1 MDRPLSHLRVLDLS
15 RHLAGPTCG
24 MLLGDLGADVIKVE
38 RPGTGDETRKWGPPF
53 IGGESA
59 YFLCCNRNKRSITL
73 DLKSTEGQGVAR
85 SLAERCDVLIE
96 NFRVGGTDAFGLGYE
111 QLRATNPRFVLVSI
125 TPYGQTG
132 LYRDFAATDLTLFAS
147 GGAMYREGLP
157 GREPMNY
164 AGHMPRTFPGSV
176 PAALFRRRTTDRVDW
191 LDLSEVDCWAS
202 HPNQIARRLAYT
214 FSGDLEPRED
224 TKASATATTAGF
236 GRGTYH

>member
-1 MDRPLSHLRVLDLS
+1 VLDLDAPGGVS
-15 RHLAGPTCG
+15 QLRNIAAR
-24 MLLGDLGADVIKVE
+24 ADVMLE
-38 RPGTGDETRKWGPPF
+38 
-53 IGGESA
+53 
-59 YFLCCNRNKRSITL
+59 
-73 DLKSTEGQGVAR
+73 
-85 SLAERCDVLIE
+85 SLAPGAL
-96 NFRVGGTDAFGLGYE
+96 AQLGLGYE